1 MKMLDL
7 FSGIGGFSLAAS
19 WSGIET
25 VAFCEKDKFCRQVLK
40 KHWPD
45 VPAFYDIRRLNAKK
59 VNERYGPIDII
70 AGGVPCQPASQAGQ
84 RKGNQDD
91 RWLWQDA
98 FRITREIRPTW
109 CIFENVYG
117 LLTLD
122 EGVAFENL
130 LLELESIGYETQ
142 AFIIPACAVNA
153 PHRRERVWIVANTTQ
168 RGVRCRGAQREARQ
182 PSCFGENVANTKINN
197 AGRLPKREE
206 AEKPRFTFGSQDVCN
221 STKPGF
227 SDRTSSEMGKK
238 GSIKKPE
245 RSNRGAVE
253 SRMGRLVDG
262 IPTRLDGHW
271 NSEPEEIPRTAKGI
285 ENRVSR
291 LKALGNAIVPQVAYR
306 LFKKIMEVERM
317 ES

>member
-45 VPAFYDIRRLNAKK
+45 VPAFYDARR
-59 VNERYGPIDII
+59 VNGEKINKRYGPIDII
-70 AGGVPCQPASQAGQ
+70 AGGPPCQPASNAGK

-91 RWLWQDA
+91 RWLWKDA
-98 FRITREIRPTW
+98 FRIVREIKPAW

-122 EGVAFENL
+122 EGLAFENL

-153 PHRRERVWIVANTTQ
+153 PHRRDRVWIVANNYRQRLQRPSHEKQ
-168 RGVRCRGAQREARQ
+168 RGLQSSFEKYAWSPVNGIFTEKKTGREIK
-182 PSCFGENVANTKINN
+182 PML
-197 AGRLPKREE
+197 GR
-206 AEKPRFTFGSQDVCN
+206 D
-221 STKPGF
+221 
-227 SDRTSSEMGKK
+227 
-238 GSIKKPE
+238 
-245 RSNRGAVE
+245 
-253 SRMGRLVDG
+253 
-262 IPTRLDGHW
+262 
-271 NSEPEEIPRTAKGI
+271 IPRLSRRVDRIKG
-285 ENRVSR
+285 
-291 LKALGNAIVPQVAYR
+291 LGNSIVPAVAYQ
-306 LFKKIMEVERM
+306 LLKTITEVERM

>member
-70 AGGVPCQPASQAGQ
+70 AGGVPCQPASQAGK
-84 RKGNQDD
+84 RKGNKDD
-91 RWLWQDA
+91 RWLWKDA

-122 EGVAFENL
+122 EGLAFENL

-153 PHRRERVWIVANTTQ
+153 PHRRDRVWIVANTTQ
-168 RGVRCRGAQREARQ
+168 RGIRCRGAQRESRQ
-182 PSCFGENVANTKINN
+182 SSCCG
-197 AGRLPKREE
+197 
-206 AEKPRFTFGSQDVCN
+206 QDVCN
-221 STKPGF
+221 STKSGF
-227 SDRTSSEMGKK
+227 SDRTSSEMGKQ

-245 RSNRGAVE
+245 RSNRWAVE